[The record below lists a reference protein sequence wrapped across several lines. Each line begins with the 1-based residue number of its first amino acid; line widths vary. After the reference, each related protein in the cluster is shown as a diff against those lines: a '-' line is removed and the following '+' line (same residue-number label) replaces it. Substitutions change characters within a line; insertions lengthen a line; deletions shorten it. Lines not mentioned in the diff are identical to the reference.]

1 MKLGITNLLDKIQ
14 QINSGCVYYLG
25 AQDKDTAVNF
35 ALNCLARNS
44 NESALRYLVLDGVRT
59 DDILQTQVSDAILNS
74 VKAHVY
80 ECKNTDIFLDSLPS
94 DLIKYKATDEHSF
107 FVVLFDDRALAKT
120 SLKACLSNLKNIS
133 HFAKNYNVSLLLLGY
148 GDNSASLSNRLLKED
163 RSLSGLGAISKTPNM
178 QKLDIL
184 YWRALDGTFSQ
195 GNYEIALTEEGF
207 TIPKSTEE
215 EFASTDTNTCYVCE
229 SVFTPD
235 SNHFSEIKKFS
246 SQSDLIAE
254 AMEKASA
261 ATIFLAIEKREA
273 IDDTAKQIYELRT
286 RKGNALKILVI
297 EKIPGIR
304 ANSEHFLLS
313 CGANYI
319 FTAGSHNSYINTMM
333 PTLRAIS
340 YSKRISMS
348 FEKML
353 DNYQVLDREGNGFLM
368 PEAFFSKVEFL
379 LSKKVDEAAVDGTL
393 ITLRPKLG
401 LLAEQCLSQFKPK
414 RAGDYGTLIGNV
426 IIIYLPSCRNGELAI
441 SLEHT
446 FNTDPTTLFDS
457 CDAVYSRSEILSRV
471 DLLKDEPYHDFNS
484 NAAMQQIIESTKQ
497 RLASRQKARS
507 MSELAVMVK
516 ESPEPFEISTLL
528 PLEEDSIAK
537 NPYIN
542 KKINK
547 KLLSG
552 DHNAV

>member
-94 DLIKYKATDEHSF
+94 DLIKYHATDEHSL
-107 FVVLFDDRALAKT
+107 FVVLFDDRTLAKI
-120 SLKACLSNLKNIS
+120 SQKSCLRYLKNIS
-133 HFAKNYNVSLLLLGY
+133 YFAKNYNVSLLLLGY
-148 GDNSASLSNRLLKED
+148 GDNRAFLSNRLLKED
-163 RSLSGLGAISKTPNM
+163 RSLSGLGAISKIPNM

-195 GNYEIALTEEGF
+195 GNYEITLTEEGF
-207 TIPKSTEE
+207 TIPNTAQE

-235 SNHFSEIKKFS
+235 SNHFSDIKKFS
-246 SQSDLIAE
+246 SQSDLIA
-254 AMEKASA
+254 
-261 ATIFLAIEKREA
+261 EA

-313 CGANYI
+313 CGANYV
-319 FTAGSHNSYINTMM
+319 FTAGSHNSYINTML

-426 IIIYLPSCRNGELAI
+426 IIIYLPSCRNGELAV

-471 DLLKDEPYHDFNS
+471 DILKNEPYQNFNS

>member
-94 DLIKYKATDEHSF
+94 DLIKYHATDEHSL
-107 FVVLFDDRALAKT
+107 FVVLFDDRTLAKI
-120 SLKACLSNLKNIS
+120 SQKSCLRYLKNIS
-133 HFAKNYNVSLLLLGY
+133 YFAY
-148 GDNSASLSNRLLKED
+148 GDNRAFLSNRLLKED
-163 RSLSGLGAISKTPNM
+163 RSLSGLGAISKIPNM

-195 GNYEIALTEEGF
+195 GNYEITLTEEGF
-207 TIPKSTEE
+207 TIPNTAQE

-235 SNHFSEIKKFS
+235 SNHFSDIKKFS

-313 CGANYI
+313 CGANYV
-319 FTAGSHNSYINTMM
+319 FTAGSHNSYINTML

-426 IIIYLPSCRNGELAI
+426 IIIYLPSCRNGELAV

-471 DLLKDEPYHDFNS
+471 DILKNEPYQNFNS

>member
-1 MKLGITNLLDKIQ
+1 
-14 QINSGCVYYLG
+14 
-25 AQDKDTAVNF
+25 
-35 ALNCLARNS
+35 
-44 NESALRYLVLDGVRT
+44 
-59 DDILQTQVSDAILNS
+59 
-74 VKAHVY
+74 
-80 ECKNTDIFLDSLPS
+80 
-94 DLIKYKATDEHSF
+94 
-107 FVVLFDDRALAKT
+107 
-120 SLKACLSNLKNIS
+120 
-133 HFAKNYNVSLLLLGY
+133 
-148 GDNSASLSNRLLKED
+148 
-163 RSLSGLGAISKTPNM
+163 
-178 QKLDIL
+178 
-184 YWRALDGTFSQ
+184 
-195 GNYEIALTEEGF
+195 
-207 TIPKSTEE
+207 
-215 EFASTDTNTCYVCE
+215 
-229 SVFTPD
+229 
-235 SNHFSEIKKFS
+235 
-246 SQSDLIAE
+246 
-254 AMEKASA
+254 
-261 ATIFLAIEKREA
+261 
-273 IDDTAKQIYELRT
+273 
-286 RKGNALKILVI
+286 
-297 EKIPGIR
+297 
-304 ANSEHFLLS
+304 
-313 CGANYI
+313 
-319 FTAGSHNSYINTMM
+319 
-333 PTLRAIS
+333 
-340 YSKRISMS
+340 
-348 FEKML
+348 ML

-379 LSKKVDEAAVDGTL
+379 LSKKEDEAAVDGTL

-426 IIIYLPSCRNGELAI
+426 IIIYLPSCRNGELAV

-471 DLLKDEPYHDFNS
+471 DILKNEPYQNFNS